1 MQLVSNDSRK
11 EDISEREPI
20 LCQPDISQTSEEC
33 EIAAVGGDCIVVSE
47 DLEEINVDETSHLVN
62 ADHPQCRICLD
73 NEGDDLIAPCY
84 CRGTQKYVHRSCLDN
99 WRSTKE
105 GFAFAHCTECRAL
118 FILRANVPPDRW
130 WLRLKFQFLVA
141 RDHAFIFVIVQLPQL
156 DVLEVEEEET
166 RVKNRRVSLVVH
178 RMIATFSKEGEDW
191 RQIGNLLAI
200 SKDTRSDVDGVKITD
215 LVFTI
220 KSDSAERKLIAE
232 FKKDL
237 ESLKA
242 CNSVKEYLQS
252 SELRNLMQFGST
264 TAVFSKMQVAG
275 DLHIFQFETKQGEE
289 ICVALQTSLLE
300 KNMMEVRLESNA
312 KGNMAITLYESLHK
326 LQDELKLHNE
336 ELHMAEKRARRLTE
350 EIVAFLG
357 VLVYKFYGAELREM
371 FGYDE
376 HPYGFYTMAV
386 LAIVLVGLLYGFF
399 IAIICG
405 QRINERHY
413 HVLAKQELTKEYVV
427 EDRED
432 NKNTPELDPSHV
444 TELRMLGLY

>member
-1 MQLVSNDSRK
+1 
-11 EDISEREPI
+11 
-20 LCQPDISQTSEEC
+20 
-33 EIAAVGGDCIVVSE
+33 
-47 DLEEINVDETSHLVN
+47 
-62 ADHPQCRICLD
+62 
-73 NEGDDLIAPCY
+73 
-84 CRGTQKYVHRSCLDN
+84 
-99 WRSTKE
+99 
-105 GFAFAHCTECRAL
+105 
-118 FILRANVPPDRW
+118 
-130 WLRLKFQFLVA
+130 
-141 RDHAFIFVIVQLPQL
+141 
-156 DVLEVEEEET
+156 
-166 RVKNRRVSLVVH
+166 
-178 RMIATFSKEGEDW
+178 
-191 RQIGNLLAI
+191 
-200 SKDTRSDVDGVKITD
+200 
-215 LVFTI
+215 
-220 KSDSAERKLIAE
+220 
-232 FKKDL
+232 
-237 ESLKA
+237 
-242 CNSVKEYLQS
+242 
-252 SELRNLMQFGST
+252 MQFGST

-275 DLHIFQFETKQGEE
+275 DLHKIQFETKQGEE

-300 KNMMEVRLESNA
+300 KNMLEVRLESNA

-376 HPYGFYTMAV
+376 HPYGFYTMAGHFCSVLVASFVYNIIVPISDCSSIIDDSTPYDLLEDCTSV

-444 TELRMLGLY
+444 TELRMLGVTLLWRLTFVSRMLAKGAQNAKGSVPCPAAI

>member
-33 EIAAVGGDCIVVSE
+33 EITAVGGDCIIVSE

-73 NEGDDLIAPCY
+73 NEGDDLIAPCH

-141 RDHAFIFVIVQLPQL
+141 RDHAFIFVIVQL
-156 DVLEVEEEET
+156 
-166 RVKNRRVSLVVH
+166 
-178 RMIATFSKEGEDW
+178 
-191 RQIGNLLAI
+191 
-200 SKDTRSDVDGVKITD
+200 
-215 LVFTI
+215 
-220 KSDSAERKLIAE
+220 
-232 FKKDL
+232 
-237 ESLKA
+237 
-242 CNSVKEYLQS
+242 
-252 SELRNLMQFGST
+252 
-264 TAVFSKMQVAG
+264 
-275 DLHIFQFETKQGEE
+275 
-289 ICVALQTSLLE
+289 
-300 KNMMEVRLESNA
+300 
-312 KGNMAITLYESLHK
+312 
-326 LQDELKLHNE
+326 
-336 ELHMAEKRARRLTE
+336 
-350 EIVAFLG
+350 IVAFLG
-357 VLVYKFYGAELREM
+357 VLVYKFYGEELREM

-413 HVLAKQELTKEYVV
+413 HVLAKQELTKSLWTH
-427 EDRED
+427 EDWKTIGALSTLSTYFALVYRYFI
-432 NKNTPELDPSHV
+432 LF
-444 TELRMLGLY
+444 